1 MNIQM
6 QLNGLGLRIYQVKH
20 TNRLAL
26 QLEYLFEMWS

>member
-6 QLNGLGLRIYQVKH
+6 QGNGLRIYQAKH

-26 QLEYLFEMWS
+26 QLEYLFEMWT